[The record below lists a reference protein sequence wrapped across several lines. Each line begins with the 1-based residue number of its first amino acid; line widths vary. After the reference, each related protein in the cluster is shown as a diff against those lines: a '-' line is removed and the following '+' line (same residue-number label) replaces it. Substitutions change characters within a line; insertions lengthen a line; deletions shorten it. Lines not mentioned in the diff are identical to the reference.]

1 LQQEYPPIARWLAA
15 FEVPAKK
22 RQDQGEYWWE
32 LRACAYYDAFEQP
45 KIVYVDMADKPGFC
59 LETSGAVV
67 ANTGYFV
74 PSDDS
79 FLQALLVS
87 KPMWFVIKGMTTIL
101 RGGFF
106 RLFTQHLEK
115 LPIPTATPTQ
125 RAALAALAQ
134 QAQAAAAQRRDVIKT
149 FGHQVLRDLA
159 PGKATAKLPSALHNG
174 IPEFTEF
181 AQLIKDKFKLELRF
195 RQRNEWEAALN
206 EARSTVIACTHAIT
220 QCEQDIDKLVYQLFD
235 LTAAEVK
242 LIEG

>member
-1 LQQEYPPIARWLAA
+1 LFLLGYLNSKITWFLLKAI
-15 FEVPAKK
+15 
-22 RQDQGEYWWE
+22 
-32 LRACAYYDAFEQP
+32 CDA
-45 KIVYVDMADKPGFC
+45 
-59 LETSGAVV
+59 
-67 ANTGYFV
+67 
-74 PSDDS
+74 
-79 FLQALLVS
+79 
-87 KPMWFVIKGMTTIL
+87 L
-101 RGGFF
+101 RGGEW
-106 RLFTQHLEK
+106 RLRLLASNMER